1 MQSVK
6 MINNRLESSWQNSS
20 YEFKCQL
27 SEIFFLAAF
36 AVWLIMNYSWATM
49 ANIPWPQFFFFYV
62 QVAIGLTVL
71 FRYMV
76 MKPSDIKKI
85 LVIVILMGAFAIAK
99 GHSGID
105 TLLETGFLIIG
116 ANGIDYKKI
125 LKVYLIVKIPI
136 TICTMVAG
144 YTGMITNLVYHRGE
158 KVRMAFGFVY
168 PTDFAAHVVYMIA
181 AWVLIRQIKCS
192 WIEIGIMIVSVIF
205 FEKYCDVRTSEAVMI
220 LLILCVAY
228 LKIRNS
234 LAEKKGTKYKPS
246 VLLKCLCLVV
256 PYGLGGF
263 MILASRF
270 YNPENAWMAKLN
282 TLFSTRLAIGKEAF
296 ERYDVKLWG
305 QDIQMIGN
313 GGTTD
318 PVQDYFF
325 LDSSYV
331 NILLRLGL
339 VVFILIMLMI
349 SIIMIRNINQPYILA
364 VMVIICI
371 HSVMEHH
378 MFELFCD
385 VFLMLPFA
393 KFDVEEK
400 SERIIK
406 VHK

>member
-1 MQSVK
+1 MAGVFLFLCSGSNRSCSIISVYDNEAFGDK
-6 MINNRLESSWQNSS
+6 ENIIN
-20 YEFKCQL
+20 
-27 SEIFFLAAF
+27 
-36 AVWLIMNYSWATM
+36 
-49 ANIPWPQFFFFYV
+49 
-62 QVAIGLTVL
+62 
-71 FRYMV
+71 
-76 MKPSDIKKI
+76 SDFN
-85 LVIVILMGAFAIAK
+85 GAFAIAK

-116 ANGIDYKKI
+116 ANGIEYKKI
-125 LKVYLIVKIPI
+125 LKVYLIVKVPI
-136 TICTMVAG
+136 TICTMIAG
-144 YTGMITNLVYHRGE
+144 YTGLITNLVYHRGE
-158 KVRMAFGFVY
+158 KVRMAFGFIY

-181 AWVLIRQIKCS
+181 AWVLIRQVRCS
-192 WIEIGIMIVSVIF
+192 WIEIGMMIISVIF

-220 LLILCVAY
+220 LLILCVIY
-228 LKIRNS
+228 LKIRNA

-246 VLLKCLCLVV
+246 ILLKCLCLVI
-256 PYGLGGF
+256 PYGLAGF
-263 MILASRF
+263 MILTSRF
-270 YNPENAWMAKLN
+270 YNPEITWMAKLN

-296 ERYDVKLWG
+296 ERYDIKLWG
-305 QDIQMIGN
+305 QNIPMIGN
-313 GGTTD
+313 GGTTE
-318 PVQDYFF
+318 PVQGYFF

-393 KFDVEEK
+393 KFGVEENEK
-400 SERIIK
+400 ELEKYKGTS
-406 VHK
+406 